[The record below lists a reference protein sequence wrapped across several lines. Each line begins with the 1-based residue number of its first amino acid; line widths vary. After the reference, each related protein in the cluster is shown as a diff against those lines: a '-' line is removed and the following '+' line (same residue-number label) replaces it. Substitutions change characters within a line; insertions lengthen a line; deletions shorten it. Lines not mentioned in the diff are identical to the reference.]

1 MIKLSNVNQI
11 RQCIDECHRTIGD
24 LQSYANKSQDNM
36 LKSTLTES
44 AHHLDICIREC
55 EFAAK
60 QA

>member
-1 MIKLSNVNQI
+1 MSNTNQI
-11 RQCIDECHRTIGD
+11 RQCIDECQRTMRD
-24 LQSYANKSQDNM
+24 LQSYANNSHENM
-36 LKSTLTES
+36 MKSTLTES